1 MNLIEEICLFTW
13 PLAYYISE
21 AVLRRLLAKEVLHI
35 SALFCFL
42 LCELCL
48 FLFFLTKR
56 LSRTRRLSGDTLVK
70 ELDLDTPIVI
80 DDIIK
85 LLLELG
91 NLTIIRLHHLNWLV
105 DKSQLIPHLLPLI
118 KLNNVS
124 PVQVDSC
131 SLNGFL
137 FLFVLHQL

>member
-42 LCELCL
+42 LCELYL
-48 FLFFLTKR
+48 FLYFLTKR
-56 LSRTRRLSGDTLVK
+56 LSGETLVK

-85 LLLELG
+85 LFLELG
-91 NLTIIRLHHLNWLV
+91 N
-105 DKSQLIPHLLPLI
+105 
-118 KLNNVS
+118 
-124 PVQVDSC
+124 
-131 SLNGFL
+131 
-137 FLFVLHQL
+137 